1 MKPELNI
8 NQKDKI
14 RIMHMIESIE
24 EALHFTKEVSFES
37 FSSDRKLI
45 LSIIKEIE
53 IIGEAA
59 SKLFRYSLDRYS

>member
-1 MKPELNI
+1 
-8 NQKDKI
+8 
-14 RIMHMIESIE
+14 MIESIE